1 MPQRHTLILLML
13 FDWSPEKNEFL
24 KKERNLSFEEI
35 ALHLSEGKLWKV
47 TDHPNPERYPNQK
60 VFLVPVNDYI
70 FFVPFIEDGEKFFLK
85 TAFPHRQPT
94 KEYLL
99 ERKKNG

>member
-1 MPQRHTLILLML
+1 ML

-47 TDHPNPERYPNQK
+47 TNHPNPERYPNQK

-70 FFVPFIEDGEKFFLK
+70 FFVPFIEDGEKFFFK
-85 TAFPHRQPT
+85 NSISPPSGNQRVFTRKEKEWITT
-94 KEYLL
+94 K
-99 ERKKNG
+99 KK